1 MTIIILKKPMMSSKS
16 SPPTRWWWWRRR
28 HGTASGRHGAI
39 YIHSSIRYTY
49 TALVSSFSSLLL
61 VSNKP
66 LYSWTLTSHW
76 PVWLAARRRISW
88 RHLDDI
94 CGLCDTCGQ
103 LVMIFVMVM
112 DYMWWLCDICDCC
125 VICGCVIYVCVDAI
139 NEKNAKKK
147 ANFPAMLSAMTKTL
161 GNAGR
166 LCRVL

>member
-1 MTIIILKKPMMSSKS
+1 MYCANSISNETRELLYYLQLQEIQRKRNCRQNFLLKELVCSFFTVYIANQYNSCYHGYNAMISMTIIILKKPMMSSKS

-88 RHLDDI
+88 LRSS
-94 CGLCDTCGQ
+94 T
-103 LVMIFVMVM
+103 
-112 DYMWWLCDICDCC
+112 
-125 VICGCVIYVCVDAI
+125 
-139 NEKNAKKK
+139 
-147 ANFPAMLSAMTKTL
+147 PRT
-161 GNAGR
+161 
-166 LCRVL
+166 

>member
-1 MTIIILKKPMMSSKS
+1 MYIANQYNSCYHGYNAMISMTIIILKKPMMSSKS

-88 RHLDDI
+88 LRSSYLGRGARRRRRSGSWRRLAPGRGKCSSRRRKAAMPQEADP
-94 CGLCDTCGQ
+94 C
-103 LVMIFVMVM
+103 FVCKLQ
-112 DYMWWLCDICDCC
+112 YFL
-125 VICGCVIYVCVDAI
+125 
-139 NEKNAKKK
+139 
-147 ANFPAMLSAMTKTL
+147 FFFLSL
-161 GNAGR
+161 
-166 LCRVL
+166 LLQ